1 MAVPRHALKI
11 FLSNRFSYAQI
22 INDVGHVVVSANST
36 GTEKKE
42 LTSRSDKLAASA
54 VGTELAKKAQE
65 KGIDAV
71 QWTRDSRGR
80 AKQRYHGKVAALVD
94 ALQAGGVALQ
104 GSK

>member
-71 QWTRDSRGR
+71 QWTRGGRG
-80 AKQRYHGKVAALVD
+80 KQRYHGKVAALVE